1 MGCGSCGKNN
11 GSHSPGCQSNGGCS
25 TGSCNKLNVY
35 NWLTDMVLPEDY
47 KPFDVVEIRFKG
59 SKKQFYRNV
68 NGLELFTGD
77 KVIVDSDIGYDVG
90 EVSLSGELV
99 KLQLKKYGVEEDNSE
114 MRTIRSVANEEQINR
129 YNDIKAKEMATL
141 ERARTIA
148 LKLNLQMKISDI
160 EFQGDGKKVTFYYTS
175 EGRVDFRELIR
186 RYATEFKARIQMLQV
201 SYREEASRLGGIGS
215 CGRELCCS
223 TWLTDY
229 KVVSMS
235 APKTQNLSI
244 NMLKLSGQCGRLKCC
259 LNYELE
265 LYTEV
270 LSEFPSENVKLK
282 TEAGLASLKKID
294 ILKRTAWYS
303 YEKSF
308 DWIPINLDR
317 VKEIIEENKKGK
329 IPVTLSDTAKGAEI
343 AHKTLEFKDDLLGD
357 TDLTRMDKKGNDNRG
372 KRQGKGNYKGNKPR
386 GNNPRGNRPQGSDTN
401 KPTQTHKPERD
412 GSKPQQNRKPEGEAN
427 KPKPTGEK
435 RPNPNRNRNNRN
447 KNRNNPNPNGPKKEE

>member
-1 MGCGSCGKNN
+1 MGCGSCGNNN
-11 GSHSPGCQSNGGCS
+11 GSHSPGCGNNGACS

-47 KPFDVVEIRFKG
+47 EPFNIVEVRFKG
-59 SKKQFYRNV
+59 SKKQFYKNV
-68 NGLELFTGD
+68 NHLELYTGD

-90 EVSLSGELV
+90 EVSLAGELV
-99 KLQLKKYGVEEDNSE
+99 KLHLKKHGVDENNSE
-114 MRTIRSVANEEQINR
+114 MRTIRSVANEDEVEKYEKFKAQEQ
-129 YNDIKAKEMATL
+129 KSL
-141 ERARTIA
+141 EQARTIA
-148 LKLNLQMKISDI
+148 LQLRLKMKISDI
-160 EFQGDGKKVTFYYTS
+160 EYQGDGKKITFYYTS

-186 RYATEFKARIQMLQV
+186 RYASEFKSRIQMLQV

-265 LYTEV
+265 TYHEALK
-270 LSEFPSENVKLK
+270 SFPNERVKLK
-282 TEAGLASLKKID
+282 TESGLASLKKID
-294 ILKRTAWYS
+294 ILKGTAWYC

-308 DWIPINLDR
+308 EWIPLNLER
-317 VKEIIEENKKGK
+317 VNEIISLNKKGK

-343 AHKTLEFKDDLLGD
+343 AFKTLEYKDDLLGEN
-357 TDLTRMDKKGNDNRG
+357 DLNRMDHKNKKSNQKRGPKGGNKNRRFN
-372 KRQGKGNYKGNKPR
+372 KPKNKSNNPKGNK
-386 GNNPRGNRPQGSDTN
+386 NNS
-401 KPTQTHKPERD
+401 
-412 GSKPQQNRKPEGEAN
+412 
-427 KPKPTGEK
+427 
-435 RPNPNRNRNNRN
+435 NRNQNPKD
-447 KNRNNPNPNGPKKEE
+447 KN

>member
-11 GSHSPGCQSNGGCS
+11 GSHSPGCKSNGGCS

-47 KPFDVVEIRFKG
+47 TPFNIVEVRFKG
-59 SKKQFYRNV
+59 SKKQFYKNV
-68 NGLELFTGD
+68 NNLELFTGD

-99 KLQLKKYGVEEDNSE
+99 KLQLKKYGVEEDNEE
-114 MRTIRSVANEEQINR
+114 MRTIRSIATEEQLEKYQKVKDR
-129 YNDIKAKEMATL
+129 EQKTL
-141 ERARTIA
+141 ESARTIA
-148 LKLNLQMKISDI
+148 LRLNLKMKISDI

-186 RYATEFKARIQMLQV
+186 RYASDFKARIQMLQV

-229 KVVSMS
+229 KVVSMA

-265 LYTEV
+265 LYSEMLT
-270 LSEFPSENVKLK
+270 EFPSENVKLK
-282 TEAGLASLKKID
+282 TEAGIASLRKID
-294 ILKRTAWYS
+294 ILKRTAWYC
-303 YEKSF
+303 YEKSY
-308 DWIPINLDR
+308 DWIPLNLDR
-317 VKEIIEENKKGK
+317 VNEIVEANKNGK
-329 IPVTLSDTAKGAEI
+329 TPATLSDTAKGAEI
-343 AHKTLEFKDDLLGD
+343 AHKTLEYKDELLGD
-357 TDLTRMDKKGNDNRG
+357 TDLTRMDKKNRG
-372 KRQGKGNYKGNKPR
+372 NKKGHGKGGGRGRGKFSGNRRKGNTSNRNQNSDRKDSPSAQSNKE
-386 GNNPRGNRPQGSDTN
+386 GAKNP
-401 KPTQTHKPERD
+401 
-412 GSKPQQNRKPEGEAN
+412 EAN
-427 KPKPTGEK
+427 KGKGRGRNYNK
-435 RPNPNRNRNNRN
+435 NRNRNNDKKPKEN
-447 KNRNNPNPNGPKKEE
+447 PKKD